1 MRWGKISIKGKIFSC
16 LAVFSVCI
24 LIVLWLLQTVFLDE
38 FYQMIKE
45 SEVRGYSQTIADN
58 IDSEDLT
65 ELLNRVTESGD
76 ICVHL
81 IGADGEQLQES
92 GKFRYCSLQE
102 MDAQAKAVLFQKVQ
116 EKGGTKM
123 MYFNEG
129 GKESLPAP
137 SSEPGAEEK
146 KHPWLSKPLFSV
158 EQIQQ
163 SLSYFQI
170 ADRQD
175 GTQVMISINARITPL
190 SATVR
195 TLRVQILCIGVLFFV
210 LAGLLAVWMSRF
222 IAKPIEDINRS
233 SKELARGNYEVSF
246 NGHGYRE
253 ITELSDTLN
262 VTAQALGR
270 VDRLRKDLV
279 ANVSHDLRTPL
290 TMIIGY
296 GEVMR
301 DIPGE
306 NTPENIQIIVDEA
319 QRLSLLVNDLLDLS
333 QVEAGV
339 RRMEKSRF
347 NLTEEIR
354 KTLSRYQKLVEQ
366 QGYTVEFE
374 AEEDAWIQADQVKI
388 GQVIYNLINN
398 AIKYGA
404 EGKRVLVKV
413 QATDT
418 VVTVSV
424 TNYGYVIPKEE
435 LPLLFEKFYRVEQ
448 SRSTNTGG
456 TGLGLAIAKNIVDMH
471 GGTIGVTSD
480 LNGTVFTV
488 KLKVDFDINKENF
501 GGLGE

>member
-1 MRWGKISIKGKIFSC
+1 
-16 LAVFSVCI
+16 
-24 LIVLWLLQTVFLDE
+24 
-38 FYQMIKE
+38 MIKE
-45 SEVRGYSQTIADN
+45 NEVRSYSQTIADN
-58 IDSEDLT
+58 INLEDLT
-65 ELLNRVTESGD
+65 ELLNQVTESGD

-81 IGADGEQLQES
+81 IGANGEQIQES

-102 MDAQAKAVLFQKVQ
+102 MDATARAILFRKVQ

-123 MYFNEG
+123 VYFNAA
-129 GKESLPAP
+129 GKENLPAP
-137 SSEPGAEEK
+137 FAELAAKEK
-146 KHPWLSKPLFSV
+146 KYPWQAKPLFSV
-158 EQIQQ
+158 YQIQQ

-170 ADRQD
+170 AEKLD
-175 GTQVMISINARITPL
+175 GTQVMIGINARITPL
-190 SATVR
+190 SATVQM
-195 TLRVQILCIGVLFFV
+195 LRIQILCIGVLFFI
-210 LAGLLAVWMSRF
+210 LAGFLAVWMSRF

-246 NGHGYRE
+246 NGRGYRE
-253 ITELSDTLN
+253 ITELSNTLN

-319 QRLSLLVNDLLDLS
+319 QRLSLLVDDLLNLS

-366 QGYTVEFE
+366 QGYTVAFE
-374 AEEDAWIQADQVKI
+374 AEGDAWVYADQVKI
-388 GQVIYNLINN
+388 GQVVYNLINN
-398 AIKYGA
+398 AISFTGEEK
-404 EGKRVLVKV
+404 K
-413 QATDT
+413 
-418 VVTVSV
+418 VTVRQNITVSQV
-424 TNYGYVIPKEE
+424 RIDVIDYGVGIPPEEMDSIWDRYYSKKTPHRRAVI
-435 LPLLFEKFYRVEQ
+435 
-448 SRSTNTGG
+448 G
-456 TGLGLAIAKNIVDMH
+456 TGLGLSIVKEVLQLH
-471 GGTIGVTSD
+471 NAAFGVDSKPEKGSD
-480 LNGTVFTV
+480 FWFILPLDRGQA
-488 KLKVDFDINKENF
+488 L
-501 GGLGE
+501 

>member
-1 MRWGKISIKGKIFSC
+1 
-16 LAVFSVCI
+16 
-24 LIVLWLLQTVFLDE
+24 
-38 FYQMIKE
+38 MIKE
-45 SEVRGYSQTIADN
+45 NEVRSYSQTIADN
-58 IDSEDLT
+58 INLEDLT
-65 ELLNRVTESGD
+65 ELLNQVTESGD

-81 IGADGEQLQES
+81 IGANGEQIQES

-102 MDAQAKAVLFQKVQ
+102 MDATARAILFRKVQ

-123 MYFNEG
+123 VYFNAA
-129 GKESLPAP
+129 GKENLPAP
-137 SSEPGAEEK
+137 FAELAAKEK
-146 KHPWLSKPLFSV
+146 KYPWQAKPLFSV
-158 EQIQQ
+158 YQIQQ

-170 ADRQD
+170 AEKLD
-175 GTQVMISINARITPL
+175 GTQVMIGINARITPL
-190 SATVR
+190 SATVQ
-195 TLRVQILCIGVLFFV
+195 TLRIQILCIGVLFFI
-210 LAGLLAVWMSRF
+210 LAGFLAVWMSRF
-222 IAKPIEDINRS
+222 IAKPTEDINRS

-246 NGHGYRE
+246 NGRGYRE

-319 QRLSLLVNDLLDLS
+319 QRLSLLVDDLLNLS

-366 QGYTVEFE
+366 QGYTVAFK
-374 AEEDAWIQADQVKI
+374 AEGDAWVYAYQVKI
-388 GQVIYNLINN
+388 GQVVYNLINN
-398 AIKYGA
+398 AISFTGEEK
-404 EGKRVLVKV
+404 K
-413 QATDT
+413 
-418 VVTVSV
+418 VTVCQNITASQV
-424 TNYGYVIPKEE
+424 RIDVIDYGVGIPPEEMDSIWNRYYSKKTPHRRAVI
-435 LPLLFEKFYRVEQ
+435 
-448 SRSTNTGG
+448 G
-456 TGLGLAIAKNIVDMH
+456 TGLGLSIVKEVLQLH
-471 GGTIGVTSD
+471 NAAFGVDSKPEKGSD
-480 LNGTVFTV
+480 FWFILPLDRGQA
-488 KLKVDFDINKENF
+488 L
-501 GGLGE
+501 

>member
-1 MRWGKISIKGKIFSC
+1 
-16 LAVFSVCI
+16 
-24 LIVLWLLQTVFLDE
+24 
-38 FYQMIKE
+38 MIKE
-45 SEVRGYSQTIADN
+45 NEVRSYSQTIADN
-58 IDSEDLT
+58 INLEDLT
-65 ELLNRVTESGD
+65 ELLNQVTESGD

-81 IGADGEQLQES
+81 IGANGEQIQES

-102 MDAQAKAVLFQKVQ
+102 MDATARAILFRKVQ

-123 MYFNEG
+123 VYFNAA
-129 GKESLPAP
+129 GKENLPAP
-137 SSEPGAEEK
+137 FAELAAKEK
-146 KHPWLSKPLFSV
+146 KYPWQAKPLFSV
-158 EQIQQ
+158 YQIQQ

-170 ADRQD
+170 AEKLD
-175 GTQVMISINARITPL
+175 GTQVMIGINARITPL
-190 SATVR
+190 SATVQ
-195 TLRVQILCIGVLFFV
+195 TLRIQILCIGVLFFI
-210 LAGLLAVWMSRF
+210 LAGFLAVWMSRF

-246 NGHGYRE
+246 NGRGYRE

-319 QRLSLLVNDLLDLS
+319 QRLSFLVDDLLDLS

-366 QGYTVEFE
+366 QGYTVAFK
-374 AEEDAWIQADQVKI
+374 AEGDAWVYADQVKI
-388 GQVIYNLINN
+388 GQVVYNLINN
-398 AIKYGA
+398 AISFTGEEK
-404 EGKRVLVKV
+404 K
-413 QATDT
+413 
-418 VVTVSV
+418 VTVCQNITASQV
-424 TNYGYVIPKEE
+424 RIDVIDYGVGIPPEEMDSIWNRYYSKKTPHRRAVI
-435 LPLLFEKFYRVEQ
+435 
-448 SRSTNTGG
+448 G
-456 TGLGLAIAKNIVDMH
+456 TGLGLSIVKEVLQLH
-471 GGTIGVTSD
+471 NAAFGVDSKPEKGSD
-480 LNGTVFTV
+480 FWFILPLDRGQA
-488 KLKVDFDINKENF
+488 L
-501 GGLGE
+501 

>member
-1 MRWGKISIKGKIFSC
+1 
-16 LAVFSVCI
+16 
-24 LIVLWLLQTVFLDE
+24 
-38 FYQMIKE
+38 MIKE
-45 SEVRGYSQTIADN
+45 NEVRSYSQTIADN
-58 IDSEDLT
+58 INLEDLT
-65 ELLNRVTESGD
+65 ELLNQVTESGD

-81 IGADGEQLQES
+81 IGANGEQIQES

-102 MDAQAKAVLFQKVQ
+102 MDATARAILFRKVQ

-123 MYFNEG
+123 VYFNAA
-129 GKESLPAP
+129 GKENLPAP
-137 SSEPGAEEK
+137 FAEPAAKEK
-146 KHPWLSKPLFSV
+146 KYPWQAKPLFSV
-158 EQIQQ
+158 YQIQQ

-170 ADRQD
+170 AEKLD
-175 GTQVMISINARITPL
+175 GTQVMIGINARITPL
-190 SATVR
+190 SATVQM
-195 TLRVQILCIGVLFFV
+195 LRIQILCIGVLFFI
-210 LAGLLAVWMSRF
+210 LAGFLAVWMSRF

-246 NGHGYRE
+246 NGRGYRE

-319 QRLSLLVNDLLDLS
+319 QRLSLLVDDLLNLS

-366 QGYTVEFE
+366 QGYTVAFK
-374 AEEDAWIQADQVKI
+374 AEGDAWVYADQVKI
-388 GQVIYNLINN
+388 GQVVYNLINN
-398 AIKYGA
+398 AISFTGEEK
-404 EGKRVLVKV
+404 K
-413 QATDT
+413 
-418 VVTVSV
+418 VTVCQNITASQV
-424 TNYGYVIPKEE
+424 RIDVIDYGVGIPPEEMDSIWDRYYSKKTPHRRAVI
-435 LPLLFEKFYRVEQ
+435 
-448 SRSTNTGG
+448 G
-456 TGLGLAIAKNIVDMH
+456 TGLGLSIVKEVLQLH
-471 GGTIGVTSD
+471 NAAFGVDSKPEKGSD
-480 LNGTVFTV
+480 FWFILPLDRGQA
-488 KLKVDFDINKENF
+488 L
-501 GGLGE
+501 

>member
-16 LAVFSVCI
+16 LAVFSICI
-24 LIVLWLLQTVFLDE
+24 LIVLWLLQTVLLDE

-45 SEVRGYSQTIADN
+45 NEVRSYSQTIADN
-58 IDSEDLT
+58 INLEDLT
-65 ELLNRVTESGD
+65 ELLNQVTESGD

-81 IGADGEQLQES
+81 IGANGEQIQES

-102 MDAQAKAVLFQKVQ
+102 MDATARAILFRKVQ

-123 MYFNEG
+123 VYFNAA
-129 GKESLPAP
+129 GKENLPAP
-137 SSEPGAEEK
+137 FAELAAKEK
-146 KHPWLSKPLFSV
+146 KYPWQAKPLFSV
-158 EQIQQ
+158 YQIQQ

-170 ADRQD
+170 AEKLD
-175 GTQVMISINARITPL
+175 GTQVMIGINARITPL
-190 SATVR
+190 SATVQ
-195 TLRVQILCIGVLFFV
+195 TLRIQILCIGVLFFI
-210 LAGLLAVWMSRF
+210 LAGFLAVWMSRF

-246 NGHGYRE
+246 NGRGYRE

-319 QRLSLLVNDLLDLS
+319 QRLSLLVDDLLNLS

-347 NLTEEIR
+347 NLTEEIQ

-366 QGYTVEFE
+366 QGYTVAFE
-374 AEEDAWIQADQVKI
+374 AEGDAWVYADQVKI
-388 GQVIYNLINN
+388 GQVVYNLINN
-398 AIKYGA
+398 AISFTG
-404 EGKRVLVKV
+404 EEKRSRC
-413 QATDT
+413 ART
-418 VVTVSV
+418 S
-424 TNYGYVIPKEE
+424 
-435 LPLLFEKFYRVEQ
+435 LPHRCAL
-448 SRSTNTGG
+448 
-456 TGLGLAIAKNIVDMH
+456 M
-471 GGTIGVTSD
+471 
-480 LNGTVFTV
+480 
-488 KLKVDFDINKENF
+488 
-501 GGLGE
+501 

>member
-1 MRWGKISIKGKIFSC
+1 
-16 LAVFSVCI
+16 
-24 LIVLWLLQTVFLDE
+24 
-38 FYQMIKE
+38 MIKE
-45 SEVRGYSQTIADN
+45 NEVRSYSQTIADN
-58 IDSEDLT
+58 INLEDLT
-65 ELLNRVTESGD
+65 ELLNQVTESGD

-81 IGADGEQLQES
+81 IGANGEQIQES

-102 MDAQAKAVLFQKVQ
+102 MDATARAILFRKVQ

-123 MYFNEG
+123 VYFNAA
-129 GKESLPAP
+129 GKENLPAP
-137 SSEPGAEEK
+137 FAELAAKEK
-146 KHPWLSKPLFSV
+146 KYPWQAKPLFSV
-158 EQIQQ
+158 YQIQQ

-170 ADRQD
+170 AEKLD
-175 GTQVMISINARITPL
+175 GTQVMIGINARITPL
-190 SATVR
+190 SATVQM
-195 TLRVQILCIGVLFFV
+195 LRIQILCIGVLFFI
-210 LAGLLAVWMSRF
+210 LAGFLAVWMSRF

-246 NGHGYRE
+246 NGRGYRD

-319 QRLSLLVNDLLDLS
+319 QRLSLLVDDLLNLS

-366 QGYTVEFE
+366 QGYTVAFE
-374 AEEDAWIQADQVKI
+374 AEGDAWVYADQVKI
-388 GQVIYNLINN
+388 GQVVYNLINN
-398 AIKYGA
+398 AISFTGEEK
-404 EGKRVLVKV
+404 K
-413 QATDT
+413 
-418 VVTVSV
+418 VTVRQNITASQV
-424 TNYGYVIPKEE
+424 RIDVIDYGVGIPPEEMDSIWDRYYSKKTPHRRAVI
-435 LPLLFEKFYRVEQ
+435 
-448 SRSTNTGG
+448 G
-456 TGLGLAIAKNIVDMH
+456 TGLGLSIVKEVLQLH
-471 GGTIGVTSD
+471 NAAFGVDSKPEKGSD
-480 LNGTVFTV
+480 FWFILPLDRGQA
-488 KLKVDFDINKENF
+488 L
-501 GGLGE
+501 

>member
-1 MRWGKISIKGKIFSC
+1 
-16 LAVFSVCI
+16 
-24 LIVLWLLQTVFLDE
+24 
-38 FYQMIKE
+38 MIKE
-45 SEVRGYSQTIADN
+45 NEVRSYSQTIADN
-58 IDSEDLT
+58 INLEDLT
-65 ELLNRVTESGD
+65 ELLNQVTESGD

-81 IGADGEQLQES
+81 IGANGEQIQES

-102 MDAQAKAVLFQKVQ
+102 MDATARAILFRKVQ

-123 MYFNEG
+123 VYFNAA
-129 GKESLPAP
+129 GKENLPAP
-137 SSEPGAEEK
+137 FAELAAKEK
-146 KHPWLSKPLFSV
+146 KYPWQAKPLFSV
-158 EQIQQ
+158 YQIQQ

-170 ADRQD
+170 AEKLD
-175 GTQVMISINARITPL
+175 GTQVMIGINARITPL
-190 SATVR
+190 SATVQ
-195 TLRVQILCIGVLFFV
+195 TLRIQILCIGVLFFI
-210 LAGLLAVWMSRF
+210 LAGFLAVWMSRF

-246 NGHGYRE
+246 NGRGYRE

-319 QRLSLLVNDLLDLS
+319 QRLSLLVDDLLNLS

-339 RRMEKSRF
+339 RRMEKSQF

-366 QGYTVEFE
+366 QGYTVAFE
-374 AEEDAWIQADQVKI
+374 AEGDAWVYADQVKI
-388 GQVIYNLINN
+388 GQVVYNLINN
-398 AIKYGA
+398 AISFTGEEK
-404 EGKRVLVKV
+404 K
-413 QATDT
+413 
-418 VVTVSV
+418 VTVRQNITASQV
-424 TNYGYVIPKEE
+424 RIDVIDYGVGIPPEEMDSIWDCYYSKKTPHRRAVI
-435 LPLLFEKFYRVEQ
+435 
-448 SRSTNTGG
+448 G
-456 TGLGLAIAKNIVDMH
+456 TGLGLSIVKEVLQLH
-471 GGTIGVTSD
+471 NAAFGVDSKPEKGSD
-480 LNGTVFTV
+480 FWFILPLDRGQA
-488 KLKVDFDINKENF
+488 L
-501 GGLGE
+501 

>member
-1 MRWGKISIKGKIFSC
+1 
-16 LAVFSVCI
+16 
-24 LIVLWLLQTVFLDE
+24 
-38 FYQMIKE
+38 MIKE
-45 SEVRGYSQTIADN
+45 NEVRSYSQTIADN
-58 IDSEDLT
+58 INLEDLT
-65 ELLNRVTESGD
+65 ELLNQVTESGD

-81 IGADGEQLQES
+81 IGANGEQIQES

-102 MDAQAKAVLFQKVQ
+102 MDATARAILFRKVQ

-123 MYFNEG
+123 VYFNAA
-129 GKESLPAP
+129 GKENLPAP
-137 SSEPGAEEK
+137 FAELAAKEK
-146 KHPWLSKPLFSV
+146 KYPWQAKPLFSV
-158 EQIQQ
+158 YQIQQ

-170 ADRQD
+170 AEKLD
-175 GTQVMISINARITPL
+175 GTQVMIGINARIKTL
-190 SATVR
+190 SATVQS
-195 TLRVQILCIGVLFFV
+195 LRIQILCIGVLFFI
-210 LAGLLAVWMSRF
+210 LAGFLAVWMSRF

-246 NGHGYRE
+246 NGRGYRE

-319 QRLSLLVNDLLDLS
+319 QRLSLLVDDLLNLS

-366 QGYTVEFE
+366 QGYTVAFE
-374 AEEDAWIQADQVKI
+374 AEGDAWVYADQVKI
-388 GQVIYNLINN
+388 GQVVYNLINN
-398 AIKYGA
+398 AISFTGEEK
-404 EGKRVLVKV
+404 K
-413 QATDT
+413 
-418 VVTVSV
+418 VTVRQNITASQV
-424 TNYGYVIPKEE
+424 RIDVIDYGVGIPPEEMDSIWDRYYSKKTPHRRAVI
-435 LPLLFEKFYRVEQ
+435 
-448 SRSTNTGG
+448 G
-456 TGLGLAIAKNIVDMH
+456 TGLGLSIVKEVLQLH
-471 GGTIGVTSD
+471 NAAFGVDSKPEKGSD
-480 LNGTVFTV
+480 FWFILPLDRGQA
-488 KLKVDFDINKENF
+488 L
-501 GGLGE
+501 

>member
-1 MRWGKISIKGKIFSC
+1 
-16 LAVFSVCI
+16 
-24 LIVLWLLQTVFLDE
+24 
-38 FYQMIKE
+38 MIKE
-45 SEVRGYSQTIADN
+45 NEVRSYSQTIADN
-58 IDSEDLT
+58 INLEDLT
-65 ELLNRVTESGD
+65 ELLNQVTESGD

-81 IGADGEQLQES
+81 IGANGEQIQES

-102 MDAQAKAVLFQKVQ
+102 MDATARAILFRKVQ

-123 MYFNEG
+123 VYFNAA
-129 GKESLPAP
+129 GKENLPAP
-137 SSEPGAEEK
+137 FAELAAKEK
-146 KHPWLSKPLFSV
+146 KYPWQAKPLFSV
-158 EQIQQ
+158 YQIQQ

-170 ADRQD
+170 AEKLD
-175 GTQVMISINARITPL
+175 GTQVMIGINARITPL
-190 SATVR
+190 SATVQ
-195 TLRVQILCIGVLFFV
+195 TLRIQILCIGVLFFI
-210 LAGLLAVWMSRF
+210 LAGFLAVWMSRF

-246 NGHGYRE
+246 NGRGYRE

-319 QRLSLLVNDLLDLS
+319 QRLSLLVDDLLNLS

-366 QGYTVEFE
+366 QGYTVAFK
-374 AEEDAWIQADQVKI
+374 AEGDAWVYADQVKI
-388 GQVIYNLINN
+388 GQVVYNLINN
-398 AIKYGA
+398 AISFTGEEK
-404 EGKRVLVKV
+404 K
-413 QATDT
+413 
-418 VVTVSV
+418 VTVCQNITASQV
-424 TNYGYVIPKEE
+424 RIDVIDYGVGIPPEEMDSIWNRYYSKKTPHRRAVI
-435 LPLLFEKFYRVEQ
+435 
-448 SRSTNTGG
+448 G
-456 TGLGLAIAKNIVDMH
+456 TGLGLSIVKEVLQLH
-471 GGTIGVTSD
+471 NAAFGVDSKPEKGSD
-480 LNGTVFTV
+480 FWFILPLDRGQA
-488 KLKVDFDINKENF
+488 L
-501 GGLGE
+501 

>member
-16 LAVFSVCI
+16 LAVFSICI

-45 SEVRGYSQTIADN
+45 NEVRSYSQTIADN
-58 IDSEDLT
+58 INLEDLT
-65 ELLNRVTESGD
+65 ELLNQVTESGD

-81 IGADGEQLQES
+81 IGANGEQIQES

-102 MDAQAKAVLFQKVQ
+102 MDATARAILFRKVQ

-123 MYFNEG
+123 VYFNAA
-129 GKESLPAP
+129 GKENLPAP
-137 SSEPGAEEK
+137 FAELAAKEK
-146 KHPWLSKPLFSV
+146 KYPWQAKPLFSV
-158 EQIQQ
+158 YQIQQ

-170 ADRQD
+170 AEKLD
-175 GTQVMISINARITPL
+175 GTQVMIGINARITPL
-190 SATVR
+190 SATVQ
-195 TLRVQILCIGVLFFV
+195 TLRVQILCIGVLFFI
-210 LAGLLAVWMSRF
+210 LAGFLAVWMSRF

-246 NGHGYRE
+246 NGRGYRE

-319 QRLSLLVNDLLDLS
+319 QRLSLLVDDLLNLS

-366 QGYTVEFE
+366 QGYTVAFE
-374 AEEDAWIQADQVKI
+374 AEGDAWVYADQVKI
-388 GQVIYNLINN
+388 GQVVYNLINN
-398 AIKYGA
+398 AISFTGEEK
-404 EGKRVLVKV
+404 K
-413 QATDT
+413 
-418 VVTVSV
+418 VTVCQNITASQV
-424 TNYGYVIPKEE
+424 RIDVIDYGVGIPPEEMDSIWDRYYSKKTPHRRAVLGLSIVKEVLQLHNAAFGVDSKPE
-435 LPLLFEKFYRVEQ
+435 KGSDFWFILPLDRGQAL
-448 SRSTNTGG
+448 
-456 TGLGLAIAKNIVDMH
+456 
-471 GGTIGVTSD
+471 
-480 LNGTVFTV
+480 
-488 KLKVDFDINKENF
+488 
-501 GGLGE
+501 

>member
-1 MRWGKISIKGKIFSC
+1 
-16 LAVFSVCI
+16 
-24 LIVLWLLQTVFLDE
+24 
-38 FYQMIKE
+38 MIKE
-45 SEVRGYSQTIADN
+45 NEVRSYSQTIADN
-58 IDSEDLT
+58 INLEDLT
-65 ELLNRVTESGD
+65 ELLNQVTESGD

-81 IGADGEQLQES
+81 IGANGEQIQES

-102 MDAQAKAVLFQKVQ
+102 MDATARAILFRKVQ

-123 MYFNEG
+123 VYFNAA
-129 GKESLPAP
+129 GKENLPAP
-137 SSEPGAEEK
+137 FAELAAKEK
-146 KHPWLSKPLFSV
+146 KYPWQAKPLFSV
-158 EQIQQ
+158 YQIQQ

-170 ADRQD
+170 AEKLD
-175 GTQVMISINARITPL
+175 GTQVMIGINARITPL
-190 SATVR
+190 SATVQ
-195 TLRVQILCIGVLFFV
+195 TLRIQILCIGVLFFI
-210 LAGLLAVWMSRF
+210 LAGFLAVWMSRF

-246 NGHGYRE
+246 NGRGYRE

-319 QRLSLLVNDLLDLS
+319 QRLSLLVDDLLNLS

-347 NLTEEIR
+347 NLTEEIQ

-366 QGYTVEFE
+366 QGYTVAFE
-374 AEEDAWIQADQVKI
+374 AEGDAWVYADQVKI
-388 GQVIYNLINN
+388 GQVVYNLINN
-398 AIKYGA
+398 AISFTGEEK
-404 EGKRVLVKV
+404 K
-413 QATDT
+413 
-418 VVTVSV
+418 VTVCQNITASQV
-424 TNYGYVIPKEE
+424 RIDVIDYGVGIPPEEMDSIWDRYYSKKTPHRRAVI
-435 LPLLFEKFYRVEQ
+435 
-448 SRSTNTGG
+448 G
-456 TGLGLAIAKNIVDMH
+456 TGLGLSIVKEVLQLH
-471 GGTIGVTSD
+471 NAAFGVDSKPEKGSD
-480 LNGTVFTV
+480 FWFILPLDRGQA
-488 KLKVDFDINKENF
+488 L
-501 GGLGE
+501 

>member
-1 MRWGKISIKGKIFSC
+1 
-16 LAVFSVCI
+16 
-24 LIVLWLLQTVFLDE
+24 
-38 FYQMIKE
+38 MIKE
-45 SEVRGYSQTIADN
+45 NEVRSYSQTIADN
-58 IDSEDLT
+58 INLEDLT
-65 ELLNRVTESGD
+65 ELLNQVTESGD

-81 IGADGEQLQES
+81 IGANGEQIQES

-102 MDAQAKAVLFQKVQ
+102 MDATARAILFRKVQ

-123 MYFNEG
+123 VYFNAA
-129 GKESLPAP
+129 GKENLPAP
-137 SSEPGAEEK
+137 FAELAAKEK
-146 KHPWLSKPLFSV
+146 KYPWQAKPLFSV
-158 EQIQQ
+158 YQIQQ

-170 ADRQD
+170 AEKLD
-175 GTQVMISINARITPL
+175 GTQVMIGINARITPL
-190 SATVR
+190 SATVQ
-195 TLRVQILCIGVLFFV
+195 TLRIQILCIGVLFFI
-210 LAGLLAVWMSRF
+210 LAGFLAVWMSRF

-246 NGHGYRE
+246 NGRGYRE

-319 QRLSLLVNDLLDLS
+319 QRLSLLVDDLLNLS

-366 QGYTVEFE
+366 QGYTVAFK
-374 AEEDAWIQADQVKI
+374 AEGDAWVYADQVKI
-388 GQVIYNLINN
+388 GQVVYNLINN
-398 AIKYGA
+398 AISFTGEEK
-404 EGKRVLVKV
+404 K
-413 QATDT
+413 
-418 VVTVSV
+418 VTVCQNITASQV
-424 TNYGYVIPKEE
+424 RIDVIDYGVGIPPEEMDSIWNRYYSKKTPHRRAVI
-435 LPLLFEKFYRVEQ
+435 
-448 SRSTNTGG
+448 G
-456 TGLGLAIAKNIVDMH
+456 TGLGLSIVKEVLQLH
-471 GGTIGVTSD
+471 NAAFGVDSKPEKGRLNSD
-480 LNGTVFTV
+480 
-488 KLKVDFDINKENF
+488 K
-501 GGLGE
+501 

>member
-1 MRWGKISIKGKIFSC
+1 
-16 LAVFSVCI
+16 
-24 LIVLWLLQTVFLDE
+24 
-38 FYQMIKE
+38 MIKE
-45 SEVRGYSQTIADN
+45 NEVRSYSQTIADN
-58 IDSEDLT
+58 INLEDLT
-65 ELLNRVTESGD
+65 ELLNQVTESGD

-81 IGADGEQLQES
+81 IGANGEQIQES

-102 MDAQAKAVLFQKVQ
+102 MDATARAILFRKVQ

-123 MYFNEG
+123 VYFNAA
-129 GKESLPAP
+129 GKENLPAP
-137 SSEPGAEEK
+137 FAELAAKEK
-146 KHPWLSKPLFSV
+146 KYPWQAKPLFSV
-158 EQIQQ
+158 YQIQQ

-170 ADRQD
+170 AEKLD
-175 GTQVMISINARITPL
+175 GTQVMIGINARITPL
-190 SATVR
+190 SATVQM
-195 TLRVQILCIGVLFFV
+195 LRIQILCIGVLFFI
-210 LAGLLAVWMSRF
+210 LAGFLAVWMSRF

-246 NGHGYRE
+246 NGRGYRE

-319 QRLSLLVNDLLDLS
+319 QRLSLLVDDLLNLS

-339 RRMEKSRF
+339 RRMEKSLF

-366 QGYTVEFE
+366 QGYTVAFE
-374 AEEDAWIQADQVKI
+374 AEGDAWVYADQVKI
-388 GQVIYNLINN
+388 GQVVYNLINN
-398 AIKYGA
+398 AISFTGEEK
-404 EGKRVLVKV
+404 K
-413 QATDT
+413 
-418 VVTVSV
+418 VTVRQNITASQV
-424 TNYGYVIPKEE
+424 RIDVIDYGVGIPPEEMDSIWDRYYSKKTPHRRAVI
-435 LPLLFEKFYRVEQ
+435 
-448 SRSTNTGG
+448 G
-456 TGLGLAIAKNIVDMH
+456 TGLGLSIVKEVLQLH
-471 GGTIGVTSD
+471 NAAFGVDSKPEKGSD
-480 LNGTVFTV
+480 FWFILPLDRGQA
-488 KLKVDFDINKENF
+488 L
-501 GGLGE
+501 

>member
-1 MRWGKISIKGKIFSC
+1 
-16 LAVFSVCI
+16 
-24 LIVLWLLQTVFLDE
+24 
-38 FYQMIKE
+38 MIKE
-45 SEVRGYSQTIADN
+45 NEVRSYSQTIADN
-58 IDSEDLT
+58 INLEDLT
-65 ELLNRVTESGD
+65 ELLNQVTESGD

-81 IGADGEQLQES
+81 IGANGEQIQES

-102 MDAQAKAVLFQKVQ
+102 MDATARAILFRKVQ

-123 MYFNEG
+123 VYFNAA
-129 GKESLPAP
+129 GKENLPAP
-137 SSEPGAEEK
+137 FAELAAKEK
-146 KHPWLSKPLFSV
+146 KYPWQAKPLFSV
-158 EQIQQ
+158 YQIRQ

-170 ADRQD
+170 AEKLD
-175 GTQVMISINARITPL
+175 GTQVMIGINARITPL
-190 SATVR
+190 SATVQ
-195 TLRVQILCIGVLFFV
+195 TLRIQILCIGVLFFI
-210 LAGLLAVWMSRF
+210 LAGFLAVWMSRF

-246 NGHGYRE
+246 NGRGYRE

-319 QRLSLLVNDLLDLS
+319 QRLSLLVDDLLNLS

-366 QGYTVEFE
+366 QGYTVAFE
-374 AEEDAWIQADQVKI
+374 AEGDAWVYADQVKI
-388 GQVIYNLINN
+388 GQVVYNLINN
-398 AIKYGA
+398 AISFTGEEKKGHSAPEHHCLTGA
-404 EGKRVLVKV
+404 
-413 QATDT
+413 
-418 VVTVSV
+418 
-424 TNYGYVIPKEE
+424 
-435 LPLLFEKFYRVEQ
+435 
-448 SRSTNTGG
+448 
-456 TGLGLAIAKNIVDMH
+456 H
-471 GGTIGVTSD
+471 
-480 LNGTVFTV
+480 
-488 KLKVDFDINKENF
+488 
-501 GGLGE
+501 

>member
-1 MRWGKISIKGKIFSC
+1 M
-16 LAVFSVCI
+16 
-24 LIVLWLLQTVFLDE
+24 
-38 FYQMIKE
+38 
-45 SEVRGYSQTIADN
+45 
-58 IDSEDLT
+58 
-65 ELLNRVTESGD
+65 
-76 ICVHL
+76 
-81 IGADGEQLQES
+81 
-92 GKFRYCSLQE
+92 
-102 MDAQAKAVLFQKVQ
+102 
-116 EKGGTKM
+116 
-123 MYFNEG
+123 
-129 GKESLPAP
+129 
-137 SSEPGAEEK
+137 
-146 KHPWLSKPLFSV
+146 

-306 NTPENIQIIVDEA
+306 NTPENIQIMHKPASSA
-319 QRLSLLVNDLLDLS
+319 Q
-333 QVEAGV
+333 E
-339 RRMEKSRF
+339 
-347 NLTEEIR
+347 
-354 KTLSRYQKLVEQ
+354 
-366 QGYTVEFE
+366 
-374 AEEDAWIQADQVKI
+374 
-388 GQVIYNLINN
+388 VI
-398 AIKYGA
+398 K
-404 EGKRVLVKV
+404 
-413 QATDT
+413 
-418 VVTVSV
+418 
-424 TNYGYVIPKEE
+424 
-435 LPLLFEKFYRVEQ
+435 
-448 SRSTNTGG
+448 
-456 TGLGLAIAKNIVDMH
+456 KN
-471 GGTIGVTSD
+471 
-480 LNGTVFTV
+480 
-488 KLKVDFDINKENF
+488 E
-501 GGLGE
+501 

>member
-1 MRWGKISIKGKIFSC
+1 
-16 LAVFSVCI
+16 
-24 LIVLWLLQTVFLDE
+24 
-38 FYQMIKE
+38 MIKE
-45 SEVRGYSQTIADN
+45 NEVRSYSQTIADN
-58 IDSEDLT
+58 INLEDLT
-65 ELLNRVTESGD
+65 ELLNQVTESGD

-81 IGADGEQLQES
+81 IGANGEQIQES

-102 MDAQAKAVLFQKVQ
+102 MDATARAILFRKVQ

-123 MYFNEG
+123 VYFNAA
-129 GKESLPAP
+129 GKENLPAP
-137 SSEPGAEEK
+137 FAELAAKEK
-146 KHPWLSKPLFSV
+146 KYPWQAKPLFSV
-158 EQIQQ
+158 YQIQQ

-170 ADRQD
+170 AEKLDR
-175 GTQVMISINARITPL
+175 TQVMIGINARITPL
-190 SATVR
+190 SATVQM
-195 TLRVQILCIGVLFFV
+195 LRIQILCIGVLFFI
-210 LAGLLAVWMSRF
+210 LAGFLAVWMSRF

-233 SKELARGNYEVSF
+233 SKELARGNYDVSF
-246 NGHGYRE
+246 NGRGYRE

-319 QRLSLLVNDLLDLS
+319 QRLSLLVDDLLNLS

-366 QGYTVEFE
+366 QGYTVAFE
-374 AEEDAWIQADQVKI
+374 AEGDAWVYADQVKI
-388 GQVIYNLINN
+388 GQVVYNLINN
-398 AIKYGA
+398 AISFTGEEK
-404 EGKRVLVKV
+404 K
-413 QATDT
+413 
-418 VVTVSV
+418 VTVRQNITASQV
-424 TNYGYVIPKEE
+424 RIDVIDYGVGIPPEEMDSIWDRYYSKKTPHRRAVI
-435 LPLLFEKFYRVEQ
+435 
-448 SRSTNTGG
+448 G
-456 TGLGLAIAKNIVDMH
+456 TGLGLSIVKEVLQLH
-471 GGTIGVTSD
+471 NAAFGVDSKPEKGSD
-480 LNGTVFTV
+480 FWFILPLDRGQA
-488 KLKVDFDINKENF
+488 L
-501 GGLGE
+501 

>member
-1 MRWGKISIKGKIFSC
+1 
-16 LAVFSVCI
+16 
-24 LIVLWLLQTVFLDE
+24 
-38 FYQMIKE
+38 MIKE
-45 SEVRGYSQTIADN
+45 NEVRSYSQTIADN
-58 IDSEDLT
+58 INLEDLT
-65 ELLNRVTESGD
+65 ELLNQVTESGD

-81 IGADGEQLQES
+81 IGANGEQIQES

-102 MDAQAKAVLFQKVQ
+102 MDATARAILFRKVQ

-123 MYFNEG
+123 VYFNAA
-129 GKESLPAP
+129 GKENLPAP
-137 SSEPGAEEK
+137 FAELAAKEK
-146 KHPWLSKPLFSV
+146 KYPWQAKPLFSV
-158 EQIQQ
+158 YQIQQ

-170 ADRQD
+170 AEKLD
-175 GTQVMISINARITPL
+175 GTQVMIGINARITPL
-190 SATVR
+190 SATVQ
-195 TLRVQILCIGVLFFV
+195 TLRIQILCIGVLFFI
-210 LAGLLAVWMSRF
+210 LAGFLAVWMSRF

-246 NGHGYRE
+246 NGRGYRE

-296 GEVMR
+296 GEAMR

-319 QRLSLLVNDLLDLS
+319 QRLSLLVDDLLNLS

-366 QGYTVEFE
+366 QGYTVAFK
-374 AEEDAWIQADQVKI
+374 AEGDAWVYADQVKI
-388 GQVIYNLINN
+388 GQVVYNLINN
-398 AIKYGA
+398 AISFTGEEK
-404 EGKRVLVKV
+404 K
-413 QATDT
+413 
-418 VVTVSV
+418 VTVCQNITASQV
-424 TNYGYVIPKEE
+424 RIDVIDYGVGIPPEEMDSIWNRYYSKKTPHRRAVI
-435 LPLLFEKFYRVEQ
+435 
-448 SRSTNTGG
+448 G
-456 TGLGLAIAKNIVDMH
+456 TGLGLSIVKEVLQLH
-471 GGTIGVTSD
+471 NAAFGVDSKPEKGSD
-480 LNGTVFTV
+480 FWFILPLDRGQA
-488 KLKVDFDINKENF
+488 L
-501 GGLGE
+501 

>member
-1 MRWGKISIKGKIFSC
+1 
-16 LAVFSVCI
+16 
-24 LIVLWLLQTVFLDE
+24 
-38 FYQMIKE
+38 MIKE
-45 SEVRGYSQTIADN
+45 NEVRSYSQTIADN
-58 IDSEDLT
+58 INLEDLT
-65 ELLNRVTESGD
+65 ELLNQVTESGD

-81 IGADGEQLQES
+81 IGANGEQIQES

-102 MDAQAKAVLFQKVQ
+102 MDATARAILFRKVQ

-123 MYFNEG
+123 VYFNAA
-129 GKESLPAP
+129 GKENLPAP
-137 SSEPGAEEK
+137 FAELAAKEK
-146 KHPWLSKPLFSV
+146 KYPWQAKPLFSV
-158 EQIQQ
+158 YQIQQ

-170 ADRQD
+170 AEKLD
-175 GTQVMISINARITPL
+175 GTQVMIGINARITPL
-190 SATVR
+190 SATVQ
-195 TLRVQILCIGVLFFV
+195 TLRIQILCIGVLFFI
-210 LAGLLAVWMSRF
+210 LAGFLAVWMSRF

-246 NGHGYRE
+246 NGRGYRE

-319 QRLSLLVNDLLDLS
+319 QRLSLLVDDLLNLS

-366 QGYTVEFE
+366 QGYTVAFE
-374 AEEDAWIQADQVKI
+374 AEGDAWVYADQVKI
-388 GQVIYNLINN
+388 GQVVYNLINN
-398 AIKYGA
+398 AISFTGEEK
-404 EGKRVLVKV
+404 K
-413 QATDT
+413 
-418 VVTVSV
+418 VTVCQNITASQV
-424 TNYGYVIPKEE
+424 RIDVIDYGVGIPPEEMDSIWNRYYSKKTPHRRAVI
-435 LPLLFEKFYRVEQ
+435 
-448 SRSTNTGG
+448 G
-456 TGLGLAIAKNIVDMH
+456 TGLGLSIVKEVLQLH
-471 GGTIGVTSD
+471 NAAFGVDSKPEKGSD
-480 LNGTVFTV
+480 FWFILPLDRGQA
-488 KLKVDFDINKENF
+488 L
-501 GGLGE
+501 

>member
-1 MRWGKISIKGKIFSC
+1 
-16 LAVFSVCI
+16 
-24 LIVLWLLQTVFLDE
+24 
-38 FYQMIKE
+38 MIKE
-45 SEVRGYSQTIADN
+45 NEVRSYSQTIADN
-58 IDSEDLT
+58 INLEDLT
-65 ELLNRVTESGD
+65 ELLNQVTESGD

-81 IGADGEQLQES
+81 IGANGEQIQES

-102 MDAQAKAVLFQKVQ
+102 MDATARAILFRKVQ

-123 MYFNEG
+123 VYFNAA
-129 GKESLPAP
+129 GKENLPAP
-137 SSEPGAEEK
+137 FAELAAKEK
-146 KHPWLSKPLFSV
+146 KYPWQAKPLFSV
-158 EQIQQ
+158 YQIQQ

-170 ADRQD
+170 AEKLD
-175 GTQVMISINARITPL
+175 GTQVMIGINARITPL
-190 SATVR
+190 SATVQM
-195 TLRVQILCIGVLFFV
+195 LRIQILCIGVLFFI
-210 LAGLLAVWMSRF
+210 LAVFLAVWMSRF

-246 NGHGYRE
+246 NGRGYRE

-319 QRLSLLVNDLLDLS
+319 QRLSLLVDDLLNLS

-366 QGYTVEFE
+366 QGYTVAFE
-374 AEEDAWIQADQVKI
+374 AEGDAWVYADQVKI
-388 GQVIYNLINN
+388 GQVVYNLINN
-398 AIKYGA
+398 AISFTGEEK
-404 EGKRVLVKV
+404 K
-413 QATDT
+413 
-418 VVTVSV
+418 VTVRQNITVSQV
-424 TNYGYVIPKEE
+424 RIDVIDYGVGIPPEEMDSIWDRYYSKKTPHRRAVI
-435 LPLLFEKFYRVEQ
+435 
-448 SRSTNTGG
+448 G
-456 TGLGLAIAKNIVDMH
+456 TGLGLSIVKEVLQLH
-471 GGTIGVTSD
+471 NAAFGVDSKPEKGSD
-480 LNGTVFTV
+480 FWFILPLDRGQA
-488 KLKVDFDINKENF
+488 L
-501 GGLGE
+501 

>member
-1 MRWGKISIKGKIFSC
+1 
-16 LAVFSVCI
+16 
-24 LIVLWLLQTVFLDE
+24 
-38 FYQMIKE
+38 MIKE
-45 SEVRGYSQTIADN
+45 NEVRSYSQTIADN
-58 IDSEDLT
+58 INLEDLT
-65 ELLNRVTESGD
+65 ELLNQVTESGD

-81 IGADGEQLQES
+81 IGANGEQIQES

-102 MDAQAKAVLFQKVQ
+102 MDATARAILFRKVQ

-123 MYFNEG
+123 VYFNAA
-129 GKESLPAP
+129 GKENLPAP
-137 SSEPGAEEK
+137 FAELAAKEK
-146 KHPWLSKPLFSV
+146 KYPWQAKPLFSV
-158 EQIQQ
+158 YQIQQ

-170 ADRQD
+170 AEKLD
-175 GTQVMISINARITPL
+175 GTQVMIGINARITPL
-190 SATVR
+190 SATVQ
-195 TLRVQILCIGVLFFV
+195 TLRIQILCIGVLFFI
-210 LAGLLAVWMSRF
+210 LAGFLAVWMSRF

-246 NGHGYRE
+246 NGRGYRE

-319 QRLSLLVNDLLDLS
+319 QRLSLLVDDLLNLS

-366 QGYTVEFE
+366 QGYTVAFK
-374 AEEDAWIQADQVKI
+374 AEGDAWVYADQVKI
-388 GQVIYNLINN
+388 GQVVYNLINN
-398 AIKYGA
+398 AISFTGEEK
-404 EGKRVLVKV
+404 K
-413 QATDT
+413 
-418 VVTVSV
+418 VTVCQNITASQV
-424 TNYGYVIPKEE
+424 RIDVVDYGVGIPPEEMDSIWNRYYSKKTPHRRAVI
-435 LPLLFEKFYRVEQ
+435 
-448 SRSTNTGG
+448 G
-456 TGLGLAIAKNIVDMH
+456 TGLGLSIVKEVLQLH
-471 GGTIGVTSD
+471 NAAFGVDSKPEKGSD
-480 LNGTVFTV
+480 FWFILPLDRGQA
-488 KLKVDFDINKENF
+488 L
-501 GGLGE
+501 

>member
-1 MRWGKISIKGKIFSC
+1 
-16 LAVFSVCI
+16 
-24 LIVLWLLQTVFLDE
+24 
-38 FYQMIKE
+38 MIKE
-45 SEVRGYSQTIADN
+45 NEVRSYSQTIADN
-58 IDSEDLT
+58 INLEDLT
-65 ELLNRVTESGD
+65 ELLNQVTESGD

-81 IGADGEQLQES
+81 IGANGEQIQES

-102 MDAQAKAVLFQKVQ
+102 MDATARAILFRKVQ

-123 MYFNEG
+123 VYFNAA
-129 GKESLPAP
+129 GKENLPAP
-137 SSEPGAEEK
+137 FAELAAKEK
-146 KHPWLSKPLFSV
+146 KYPWQAKPLFSV
-158 EQIQQ
+158 YQIQQ

-170 ADRQD
+170 AEKLD
-175 GTQVMISINARITPL
+175 GTQVMIGINARITPL
-190 SATVR
+190 SATVQ
-195 TLRVQILCIGVLFFV
+195 TLRIQILCIGVLFFI
-210 LAGLLAVWMSRF
+210 LAGFLAVWMSRF

-246 NGHGYRE
+246 NGRGYRE

-319 QRLSLLVNDLLDLS
+319 QRLSFLVDDLLDLS

-366 QGYTVEFE
+366 QGYTVAFK
-374 AEEDAWIQADQVKI
+374 AEGDAWVYADQVKI
-388 GQVIYNLINN
+388 GQVVYNLINN
-398 AIKYGA
+398 AISFTGEEK
-404 EGKRVLVKV
+404 K
-413 QATDT
+413 
-418 VVTVSV
+418 VTVCQNITASQV
-424 TNYGYVIPKEE
+424 RIDVIDYGVGIPPEEMDSIWDRYYSKKTPHRRAVI
-435 LPLLFEKFYRVEQ
+435 
-448 SRSTNTGG
+448 G
-456 TGLGLAIAKNIVDMH
+456 TGLGLSIVKEVLQLH
-471 GGTIGVTSD
+471 NAAFGVDSKPEKGSD
-480 LNGTVFTV
+480 FWFILPLDRGQA
-488 KLKVDFDINKENF
+488 L
-501 GGLGE
+501 

>member
-1 MRWGKISIKGKIFSC
+1 MRWGKISINGKIFSC

-45 SEVRGYSQTIADN
+45 NEVRSYSQTIADN
-58 IDSEDLT
+58 INLEDLT
-65 ELLNRVTESGD
+65 ELLNQVTESGD

-81 IGADGEQLQES
+81 IGANGEQIQES

-102 MDAQAKAVLFQKVQ
+102 MDATARAILFRKVQ

-123 MYFNEG
+123 VYFNAA
-129 GKESLPAP
+129 GKENLPAP
-137 SSEPGAEEK
+137 FAELAAKEK
-146 KHPWLSKPLFSV
+146 KYPWQAKPLFSV
-158 EQIQQ
+158 YQIQQ

-170 ADRQD
+170 AEKLD
-175 GTQVMISINARITPL
+175 GTQVMIGINARITPL
-190 SATVR
+190 SATVQ
-195 TLRVQILCIGVLFFV
+195 TLRIQILCIGVLFFI
-210 LAGLLAVWMSRF
+210 LAGFLAVWMSRF

-246 NGHGYRE
+246 NGRGYRE

-319 QRLSLLVNDLLDLS
+319 QRLSLLVDDLLNLS

-366 QGYTVEFE
+366 QGYTVAFE
-374 AEEDAWIQADQVKI
+374 AEGDAWVYADQVKI
-388 GQVIYNLINN
+388 GQVVYNLINN
-398 AIKYGA
+398 AISFTG
-404 EGKRVLVKV
+404 EEKRS
-413 QATDT
+413 QCART
-418 VVTVSV
+418 S
-424 TNYGYVIPKEE
+424 
-435 LPLLFEKFYRVEQ
+435 LPHRCAL
-448 SRSTNTGG
+448 
-456 TGLGLAIAKNIVDMH
+456 M
-471 GGTIGVTSD
+471 
-480 LNGTVFTV
+480 
-488 KLKVDFDINKENF
+488 
-501 GGLGE
+501 

>member
-16 LAVFSVCI
+16 LAVFSICI

-45 SEVRGYSQTIADN
+45 NEVRSYSQTIADN
-58 IDSEDLT
+58 INLEDLT
-65 ELLNRVTESGD
+65 ELLNQVTESGD

-81 IGADGEQLQES
+81 IGANGEQIQES

-102 MDAQAKAVLFQKVQ
+102 MDATARAVLFRKVQ

-123 MYFNEG
+123 VYFNAA
-129 GKESLPAP
+129 GKENLPAP
-137 SSEPGAEEK
+137 FADLAAKEK
-146 KHPWLSKPLFSV
+146 KYPWQAKPLFSV
-158 EQIQQ
+158 YQIQQ

-170 ADRQD
+170 AEKLD
-175 GTQVMISINARITPL
+175 GTQVMIGINARITPL
-190 SATVR
+190 SATVQM
-195 TLRVQILCIGVLFFV
+195 LRIQILCIGVLFFI
-210 LAGLLAVWMSRF
+210 LAGFLAVWMSRF

-246 NGHGYRE
+246 NGRGYRE

-319 QRLSLLVNDLLDLS
+319 QRLSLLVDDLLNLS

-366 QGYTVEFE
+366 QGYTVAFE
-374 AEEDAWIQADQVKI
+374 AEGDGFTQIRLK
-388 GQVIYNLINN
+388 
-398 AIKYGA
+398 
-404 EGKRVLVKV
+404 
-413 QATDT
+413 
-418 VVTVSV
+418 SV
-424 TNYGYVIPKEE
+424 
-435 LPLLFEKFYRVEQ
+435 R
-448 SRSTNTGG
+448 
-456 TGLGLAIAKNIVDMH
+456 
-471 GGTIGVTSD
+471 
-480 LNGTVFTV
+480 
-488 KLKVDFDINKENF
+488 
-501 GGLGE
+501 

>member
-16 LAVFSVCI
+16 LAVFSICI

-45 SEVRGYSQTIADN
+45 NEVRSYSQTIADN
-58 IDSEDLT
+58 INLEDLT
-65 ELLNRVTESGD
+65 ELLNQVTESGD

-81 IGADGEQLQES
+81 IGANGEQIQES

-102 MDAQAKAVLFQKVQ
+102 MDATARAVLFRKVQ

-123 MYFNEG
+123 VYFNAA
-129 GKESLPAP
+129 GKENLPAP
-137 SSEPGAEEK
+137 FAELAAKEK
-146 KHPWLSKPLFSV
+146 KYPWQAKPLFSV
-158 EQIQQ
+158 YQIQQ

-170 ADRQD
+170 AEKLD
-175 GTQVMISINARITPL
+175 GTQVMIGINARITPL
-190 SATVR
+190 SATVQM
-195 TLRVQILCIGVLFFV
+195 LRIQILCIGVLFFI
-210 LAGLLAVWMSRF
+210 LAGFLAVWMSRF

-246 NGHGYRE
+246 NGRGYRE

-319 QRLSLLVNDLLDLS
+319 QRLSLLVDDLLNLS

-366 QGYTVEFE
+366 QGYTVAFE
-374 AEEDAWIQADQVKI
+374 AEGEAWVYADQV
-388 GQVIYNLINN
+388 
-398 AIKYGA
+398 
-404 EGKRVLVKV
+404 
-413 QATDT
+413 
-418 VVTVSV
+418 
-424 TNYGYVIPKEE
+424 
-435 LPLLFEKFYRVEQ
+435 
-448 SRSTNTGG
+448 
-456 TGLGLAIAKNIVDMH
+456 
-471 GGTIGVTSD
+471 
-480 LNGTVFTV
+480 
-488 KLKVDFDINKENF
+488 
-501 GGLGE
+501 

>member
-1 MRWGKISIKGKIFSC
+1 
-16 LAVFSVCI
+16 
-24 LIVLWLLQTVFLDE
+24 
-38 FYQMIKE
+38 MIKE
-45 SEVRGYSQTIADN
+45 NEVRSYSQTIADN
-58 IDSEDLT
+58 INLEDLT
-65 ELLNRVTESGD
+65 ELLNQVTESGD

-81 IGADGEQLQES
+81 IGANGEQIQES

-102 MDAQAKAVLFQKVQ
+102 MDATARAVLFRKVQ

-123 MYFNEG
+123 VYFNAA
-129 GKESLPAP
+129 GKENLPAQF
-137 SSEPGAEEK
+137 AEMAAKEK
-146 KHPWLSKPLFSV
+146 KYPWQAKPLFSV
-158 EQIQQ
+158 YQIQQ

-170 ADRQD
+170 AEKLD
-175 GTQVMISINARITPL
+175 GTQVMIGINARITPL
-190 SATVR
+190 SATVQM
-195 TLRVQILCIGVLFFV
+195 LRIQILCIGVLFFI
-210 LAGLLAVWMSRF
+210 LAGFLAVWMSRF

-246 NGHGYRE
+246 NGRGYRE

-319 QRLSLLVNDLLDLS
+319 QRLSLLVDDLLNLS

-366 QGYTVEFE
+366 QGYTVAFE
-374 AEEDAWIQADQVKI
+374 AEGDAWVYADQVKI
-388 GQVIYNLINN
+388 GQVVYNLINN
-398 AIKYGA
+398 AISFTGEEK
-404 EGKRVLVKV
+404 K
-413 QATDT
+413 
-418 VVTVSV
+418 VTVHQNITASQV
-424 TNYGYVIPKEE
+424 RIDVIDYGVGIPPEEMDSIWDRYYSKKTPHRRAVI
-435 LPLLFEKFYRVEQ
+435 
-448 SRSTNTGG
+448 G
-456 TGLGLAIAKNIVDMH
+456 TGLGLSIVKEVLQLH
-471 GGTIGVTSD
+471 NAAFGVDSKPEKGSD
-480 LNGTVFTV
+480 FWFILPLDRGQA
-488 KLKVDFDINKENF
+488 L
-501 GGLGE
+501 

>member
-1 MRWGKISIKGKIFSC
+1 
-16 LAVFSVCI
+16 
-24 LIVLWLLQTVFLDE
+24 
-38 FYQMIKE
+38 MIKE
-45 SEVRGYSQTIADN
+45 NEVRSYSQTIADN
-58 IDSEDLT
+58 INLEDLT
-65 ELLNRVTESGD
+65 ELLNQVTESGD

-81 IGADGEQLQES
+81 IGANGEQIQES

-102 MDAQAKAVLFQKVQ
+102 MDATARAILFRKVQ

-123 MYFNEG
+123 VYFNAA
-129 GKESLPAP
+129 GKENLPAP
-137 SSEPGAEEK
+137 FAELAAKEK
-146 KHPWLSKPLFSV
+146 KYPWQAKPLFSV
-158 EQIQQ
+158 YQIQQ

-170 ADRQD
+170 AEKLD
-175 GTQVMISINARITPL
+175 GTQVMIGINARITPL
-190 SATVR
+190 SATVQM
-195 TLRVQILCIGVLFFV
+195 LRIQILCIGVLFFI
-210 LAGLLAVWMSRF
+210 LAGFLAVWMSRF

-233 SKELARGNYEVSF
+233 SKELARGNYDVSF
-246 NGHGYRE
+246 NGRGYRE

-319 QRLSLLVNDLLDLS
+319 QRLSLLVDDLLNLS

-366 QGYTVEFE
+366 QGYTVAFE
-374 AEEDAWIQADQVKI
+374 AEGDAWVYADQVKI
-388 GQVIYNLINN
+388 GQVVYNLINN
-398 AIKYGA
+398 AISFTG
-404 EGKRVLVKV
+404 EEKR
-413 QATDT
+413 
-418 VVTVSV
+418 
-424 TNYGYVIPKEE
+424 
-435 LPLLFEKFYRVEQ
+435 
-448 SRSTNTGG
+448 SRC
-456 TGLGLAIAKNIVDMH
+456 AR
-471 GGTIGVTSD
+471 TS
-480 LNGTVFTV
+480 LSHRCA
-488 KLKVDFDINKENF
+488 LM
-501 GGLGE
+501 

>member
-1 MRWGKISIKGKIFSC
+1 
-16 LAVFSVCI
+16 
-24 LIVLWLLQTVFLDE
+24 
-38 FYQMIKE
+38 MIKE
-45 SEVRGYSQTIADN
+45 NEVRSYSQTIADN
-58 IDSEDLT
+58 INLEDLT
-65 ELLNRVTESGD
+65 ELLNQVTESGD

-81 IGADGEQLQES
+81 IGANGEQIQES

-102 MDAQAKAVLFQKVQ
+102 MDATARAILFRKVQ

-123 MYFNEG
+123 VYFNAA
-129 GKESLPAP
+129 GKENLPAP
-137 SSEPGAEEK
+137 FAELAAKEK
-146 KHPWLSKPLFSV
+146 KYPWQAKPLFSV
-158 EQIQQ
+158 YQIQQ

-170 ADRQD
+170 AEKLD
-175 GTQVMISINARITPL
+175 GTQVMIGINARITPL
-190 SATVR
+190 SATVQ
-195 TLRVQILCIGVLFFV
+195 TLRIQILCIGVLFFI
-210 LAGLLAVWMSRF
+210 LAGFLAVWMSRF

-246 NGHGYRE
+246 NGRGYRE

-319 QRLSLLVNDLLDLS
+319 QRLSLLVDDLLNLS

-366 QGYTVEFE
+366 QGYTVAFK
-374 AEEDAWIQADQVKI
+374 AEGDAWVYADQVKI
-388 GQVIYNLINN
+388 GQVVYNLINN
-398 AIKYGA
+398 AISFTGEEK
-404 EGKRVLVKV
+404 K
-413 QATDT
+413 
-418 VVTVSV
+418 VTVCQNITASQV
-424 TNYGYVIPKEE
+424 RIDVIDYGVGIPPEEMDSIWDRYYSKKTPHRRAVI
-435 LPLLFEKFYRVEQ
+435 
-448 SRSTNTGG
+448 G
-456 TGLGLAIAKNIVDMH
+456 TGLGLSIVKEVLQLH
-471 GGTIGVTSD
+471 NAAFGVDSKPEKGSD
-480 LNGTVFTV
+480 FWFILPLDRGQA
-488 KLKVDFDINKENF
+488 L
-501 GGLGE
+501 